1 VKRMIP
7 YGRQWIEPGD
17 LERVLEVLRSD
28 WITQGPSVERFEEAL
43 CARFGARYAVAVS
56 SGTAALHL
64 ASLALGVGPGDR
76 VVTSPNTFVAS
87 ANCVLYCGGTVCFVD
102 IEPETGNLSVERLEA
117 FLEKAGNRERLKGII
132 PVHFAGQPC
141 DLERIR
147 TLADRYGLWVL
158 EDACHAP
165 GARWRDGN
173 GQWHT
178 VGSCSHSDAAVL
190 SFHPVKH
197 VTTGEG
203 GAILTNRKEIYGKI
217 QQLRS
222 HGIIRDRNEMET
234 DDGAWFYEMQDLG
247 FNYRITD
254 FQCALGISQL
264 QRLDE
269 VLKRR
274 REIAEIYGQALGGLP
289 GVRPLTVRRGVE
301 HAYHL
306 YVVRLRNRRAVFEQ
320 LSAAGIG
327 VQVHYIPVHLQPYY
341 RRTHKARPGDFPEA
355 EAHYQEALS
364 LPIFYGL
371 GNDDVGE
378 VVRALRAALGATD
391 GAR

>member
-1 VKRMIP
+1 MIP
-7 YGRQWIEPGD
+7 YGRQWIEPED
-17 LERVLEVLRSD
+17 LERVLEVFRSD
-28 WITQGPSVERFEEAL
+28 WITQGPAVERFEEAL

-64 ASLALGVGPGDR
+64 ACLALGVGAGDR

-102 IEPETGNLSVERLEA
+102 IEPETGNLCVERLEA
-117 FLEKAGNRERLKGII
+117 FLENAGNREGLKGII

-141 DLERIR
+141 DLGRIR
-147 TLADRYGLWVL
+147 TLADRYDLWVL

-165 GARWRDGN
+165 GARWRGGD
-173 GQWHT
+173 GQWHA

-203 GAILTNRKEIYGKI
+203 GAILTNRKEIYSKI
-217 QQLRS
+217 QKLRS
-222 HGIIRDRNEMET
+222 HGITRDRKAMET
-234 DDGAWFYEMQDLG
+234 DDGPWFYEMEDLG

-269 VLKRR
+269 VLKKR
-274 REIAEIYGQALGGLP
+274 REIAEMYGQALGGLP
-289 GVRPLTVRRGVE
+289 GVRPLAVRRGVE

-306 YVVRLRNRRAVFEQ
+306 YVVRLRNRRAVFEE

-341 RRTHKARPGDFPEA
+341 RRTQKTGPGDFPEA
-355 EAHYQEALS
+355 EAHYREALS

-371 GNDDVGE
+371 GNDGVGE
-378 VVRALRAALGATD
+378 VLQALRRALGTTD
-391 GAR
+391 GIR